1 MTKKFQVNSFNFDIH
16 KCAKINGKSY
26 CKDQVT
32 IKLDNYDMLELIM
45 KFAYHL
51 QSEREE
57 KLSTTLLGYLE
68 HTESGF
74 LDISGTEED
83 GAYSE
88 DDQLALIASHNYSM
102 PLTLSL
108 IYTQLLAFS
117 IAGDMQGDAKAVAY
131 MTEKSVEW
139 AEIIDTVLQ
148 KNAEAKV
155 NSGN

>member
-1 MTKKFQVNSFNFDIH
+1 MTKKFQVNSYDFDIH
-16 KCAKINGKSY
+16 KCANINGKSY

-32 IKLDNYDMLELIM
+32 IRINDYDMLELIK
-45 KFAYHL
+45 KFAWQL
-51 QSEREE
+51 QAKREE
-57 KLSTTLLGYLE
+57 KFPVTLCGYLE

-74 LDISGTEED
+74 LDMSGTEED

-108 IYTQLLAFS
+108 LYTQLLAFS
-117 IAGDMQGDAKAVAY
+117 IAQELQGDTKAAAY
-131 MTEKSVEW
+131 MTKKSVEW

-148 KNAEAKV
+148 ENVKV
-155 NSGN
+155 TNES